1 MPGAED
7 AGDAERHA
15 MLKSFAWDNNRLIC
29 PDPAGAARAT
39 ELEPEAIPAIPGRNH
54 NRTRG

>member
-1 MPGAED
+1 
-7 AGDAERHA
+7 

-54 NRTRG
+54 NRTRGWI